1 MMPYRLFGI
10 DRPLIMAHRGDSANF
25 PENTMASMESAVKIG
40 VDVLETDVH
49 LTKDGEFVLF
59 HDEDIQRTTGEQGT
73 IRDRTLEELRQIDL
87 GETFTIDGESFPFS
101 GKGLRVL
108 TLREVFKAF
117 PQMRFNIDMKDML
130 PEVPRTL
137 ERLLREEGMGQS
149 VVVASFHPTQAQRF
163 HEIAPDIAMAANPS
177 QVKRFVIGLKLR
189 MLPLLARNAPFAAF
203 QVPTQSGSTKV
214 VDRRFIEAAHRRG
227 IAVHVW
233 TINERKEM
241 ELLLEQGVDGI
252 FTDKPGLL
260 REVMIDRGLL

>member
-1 MMPYRLFGI
+1 MKPYRLFDI

-40 VDVLETDVH
+40 VDLLETDVH

-73 IRDRTLEELRQIDL
+73 IRERTLEELRQIDL
-87 GETFTIDGESFPFS
+87 GEMFTIDGETYPFR

-117 PQMRFNIDMKDML
+117 PGMRFNIDMKDTI
-130 PEVPRTL
+130 PEVPSIL
-137 ERLLREEGMGQS
+137 QNLLRDEGMEHS
-149 VVVASFHPTQAQRF
+149 VVVASFHPAQARRF

-177 QVKRFVIGLKLR
+177 QVKRFVIGLRLR
-189 MLPLLARNAPFAAF
+189 MLPLLARETPFAAF
-203 QVPTQSGSTKV
+203 QVPLQSGSTKV
-214 VDRRFIEAAHRRG
+214 VDQRFIDAAHSRG

-233 TINERKEM
+233 TINERQEM
-241 ELLLEQGVDGI
+241 EFLLDQRVDGI
-252 FTDKPGLL
+252 FTDRPGLL
-260 REVMIDRGLL
+260 REVMTGRGLL